1 MEPIRTILPRVLSA
15 LELAELQERLAYQ
28 RLQDTCRV
36 LPDEPELSAWD
47 QLLLELAEAAWRL
60 HLAELLEVNGGR

>member
-28 RLQDTCRV
+28 RLQDTYRA
-36 LPDEPELSAWD
+36 LPDEPEMGTWD
-47 QLLLELAEAAWRL
+47 QLRLELAEAAWKLRFS
-60 HLAELLEVNGGR
+60 ELLEVNGGR